1 MGAARASLLA
11 LVPALAG
18 MVLGGRLR
26 VRVRPETFRLF
37 FFAGLLVLG
46 GELFW
51 RGLT

>member
-1 MGAARASLLA
+1 MLA

-18 MVLGGRLR
+18 MVLGGWLR
-26 VRVRPETFRLF
+26 ARVQPETFRLI